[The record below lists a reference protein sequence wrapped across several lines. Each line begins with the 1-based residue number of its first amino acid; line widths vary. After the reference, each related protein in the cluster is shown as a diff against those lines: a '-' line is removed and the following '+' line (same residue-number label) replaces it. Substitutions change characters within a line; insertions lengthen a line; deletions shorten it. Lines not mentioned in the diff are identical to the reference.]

1 MTREPLLMCRPARA
15 AATPPPA
22 QEHSASL
29 KVKLE
34 KMVDALEQGDAEDA
48 FWAQAQSAALLV
60 GHAPAA
66 PPPPGAAGDCVAS
79 ASPDREAPAVGPC
92 VSPPAPHEATMPP
105 GLLGGGSEAL
115 QPGDDEAPASPAATT
130 EEAAHEQAGAADK
143 PADKQPGTTDCRP
156 PVAAGPEAV
165 ERNKAVNRQLATLR
179 HWRKGRASAPC
190 ARAAPLIRRT
200 ECVLTLQRAPPPAA
214 AALRGAGQALPP
226 GAEEGINL
234 LKAALEGGAA
244 MEDAAVHAQ
253 MRRALGD
260 DLYAAARA
268 VRTLQRAQGSAC
280 APAAGWAPGG

>member
-1 MTREPLLMCRPARA
+1 MTREPLLMCRPRA
-15 AATPPPA
+15 AATPPPT

-34 KMVDALEQGDAEDA
+34 KMVDALVQGDAEDA

-130 EEAAHEQAGAADK
+130 EEAAHEQAVAADK
-143 PADKQPGTTDCRP
+143 PADKQPGTTDCP
-156 PVAAGPEAV
+156 AVAAGPEAV
-165 ERNKAVNRQLATLR
+165 EQNKAVKRQLATLR
-179 HWRKGRASAPC
+179 HWRKGGASAPC

-226 GAEEGINL
+226 AAEEGINL
-234 LKAALEGGAA
+234 LEAALEGGAA

-280 APAAGWAPGG
+280 APAAGSAPGG